1 MDRHRTTAPTGE
13 RIPKLVFLD
22 WIILDPPPPFLEALQ
37 GLQSPERFQQTREA
51 LFTLWTEGV
60 ALPELVRFVREG
72 MGSYGFDMWAR
83 AGREIAAAYAREG
96 NPLQALEA
104 LNPPVPVLHL
114 YAQPGD
120 PGYLQAQHALAASY
134 PWFHVQKLAAHS
146 HFPMFE
152 VPEAMA
158 QAIEEFVA

>member
-1 MDRHRTTAPTGE
+1 
-13 RIPKLVFLD
+13 
-22 WIILDPPPPFLEALQ
+22 
-37 GLQSPERFQQTREA
+37 
-51 LFTLWTEGV
+51 
-60 ALPELVRFVREG
+60 

-96 NPLQALEA
+96 NPLQALAA

-114 YAQPGD
+114 YAQPDD
-120 PGYLQAQHALAASY
+120 PGYLQAQHAFAASY